1 MSDDNNTTS
10 SNEQTESATETVSV
24 PEPEKK
30 EGTGGE
36 AKASET
42 ETTPSSSS
50 SSSSAPEK
58 FVDYV
63 KELHRK
69 IIRFVIDNG
78 SDKDMVEIASFL
90 SRSVTL
96 ADAPPVPQ
104 RELKS
109 LTEVVQKYNNP
120 IIPGSVR
127 EVTTDEIVNTRC
139 VHYRKVI
146 KKAEQP
152 QDPKD
157 KKSKSRKEKKEKKEK
172 EKEKK
177 RSRHKKADKEEK
189 EEEKKEE
196 KKEEE
201 KEKEEDNEHD
211 AEKAAV
217 GDDGDEEEDETSG
230 LTALHLAVR
239 SRNTDL
245 VNLLLT
251 KGGDLTVKSSHG
263 WNSLQEAAA
272 DGWLEG
278 LELMLPILQAQEQQ
292 QFAQMYPLYCEYLG
306 GLPDFVMEIEWE
318 IKSWLVPLAKYFC
331 PHDKYVIHKRGS
343 SLRIDMNMS
352 ELIPALKA
360 SGNCSLFFFGEGSP
374 TPGHI
379 MWVSWQNKK
388 KMYLFSRTKHVKIGD
403 VKAAARSYVENPVS
417 RLLKPKDALDPT
429 FADAKSL
436 FGHLKKE
443 KIGDWVAKQVVIK
456 NVALA
461 SVTREGTKEAEKDR
475 ERIKRSSGTVEEEDD
490 DDYEDKEVTVASF
503 NENGVMGQSRSSR
516 FIPCACCPDELK
528 AKCSSSPIKITTKIK
543 KYEGSAW
550 LSDEFPRQFKDFSP
564 IFRIIG
570 SSQKQVLSLEAFMNT
585 LLKDQ
590 PNLFPVKFNVP
601 ILPTFSVTVIFK
613 SYKET
618 DKIDPDKFRIPTNIK

>member
-1 MSDDNNTTS
+1 MSSEDKDTKSIEGNEKEEEKKVEEKIADTTTS
-10 SNEQTESATETVSV
+10 DGNET
-24 PEPEKK
+24 KK
-30 EGTGGE
+30 ESS
-36 AKASET
+36 A
-42 ETTPSSSS
+42 SSS
-50 SSSSAPEK
+50 PIK
-58 FVDYV
+58 FTDYV

-69 IIRFVIDNG
+69 IINFVIDNG
-78 SDKDMVEIASFL
+78 DDKQLVEIASYL
-90 SRSVTL
+90 SNSVVL
-96 ADAPPVPQ
+96 ADAPPEPQ
-104 RELKS
+104 RELRN
-109 LTEVVQKYNNP
+109 LNEVVQKYNNP
-120 IIPGSVR
+120 IVPGLVR
-127 EVTTDEIVNTRC
+127 EVAIDEIVNTRC
-139 VHYRKVI
+139 VHYRKCI
-146 KKAEQP
+146 KKVEQP
-152 QDPKD
+152 SDPKD
-157 KKSKSRKEKKEKKEK
+157 KKTKKKDKKEKKEK
-172 EKEKK
+172 EKKTK
-177 RSRHKKADKEEK
+177 PKKAEK
-189 EEEKKEE
+189 DSDGSETEKTLQSGK
-196 KKEEE
+196 
-201 KEKEEDNEHD
+201 
-211 AEKAAV
+211 
-217 GDDGDEEEDETSG
+217 DDGDDEVLEEDETAG

-239 SRNTDL
+239 SRNTEL

-278 LELMLPILQAQEQQ
+278 LELMLPILQAYEQQ
-292 QFAQMYPLYCEYLG
+292 QFAQMYPLYCEFLQ
-306 GLPDFVMEIEWE
+306 GLPDFIMEIEWE

-331 PHDKYVIHKRGS
+331 PHDKYVIHKRGA

-360 SGNCSLFFFGEGSP
+360 SGNCSLFFFGENSP

-403 VKAAARSYVENPVS
+403 VKAAARSYVEHPVS

-436 FGHLKKE
+436 FGHVKKE
-443 KIGDWVAKQVVIK
+443 KVGEWMAKQVVIK

-461 SVTREGTKEAEKDR
+461 SVTREGTKEAAKDR
-475 ERIKRSSGTVEEEDD
+475 EKIKRSGDSSAEGDD
-490 DDYEDKEVTVASF
+490 DDDDDDDDVTVTTS
-503 NENGVMGQSRSSR
+503 NENGIIGKSRSSR
-516 FIPCACCPDELK
+516 FIPCACCPVELK

-550 LSDEFPRQFKDFSP
+550 LSDEFPRSFKDFSP

-570 SSQKQVLSLEAFMNT
+570 SSQKQVLSLETFMNT

-601 ILPTFSVTVIFK
+601 ILPTFSVTVTFK

-618 DKIDPDKFRIPTNIK
+618 NEISPDIFRIPTNIK